1 MIDRSMNRKQ
11 FLGSV
16 GRCGLGSCS
25 CILGGKAAS
34 LLAQESKPDAPQ
46 PAKKPRSQERIEF
59 AEKWVTRFF
68 DVLDANLDTEARKKI
83 MMANGRVCFLEWIK
97 ETGKQIKPVTLE
109 QFAAWVRSNIK
120 DDTYRVDGNT
130 VYMQYTWAAETG
142 QLSQEGACL
151 CPFIES
157 KPAGLSPTYCLCSV
171 GYVKVMHEMR
181 FGRPVEVEL
190 LDSVLK
196 GGQRCKFKITIA

>member
-1 MIDRSMNRKQ
+1 MSDRSMNRKQ
-11 FLGSV
+11 FLGTV
-16 GRCGLGSCS
+16 GLCGMGSCS
-25 CILGGKAAS
+25 CILGVKAAS
-34 LLAQESKPDAPQ
+34 LFAQEPKPDAPQ
-46 PAKKPRSQERIEF
+46 PTQKPRSQERIEF

-68 DVLDANLDTEARKKI
+68 DVLDANLDEETRKKI

-109 QFAAWVRSNIK
+109 QFAAWVKSNVR

-142 QLSQEGACL
+142 QPSQEGACL
-151 CPFIES
+151 CPFIET

-171 GYVKVMHEMR
+171 GYVRVMHEMR

-190 LDSVLK
+190 LDSVLR
-196 GGQRCKFKITIA
+196 GGQRCKFRITVA

>member
-1 MIDRSMNRKQ
+1 MSDRPMNRKQ

-16 GRCGLGSCS
+16 GLCGLGSCS

-46 PAKKPRSQERIEF
+46 PSKKPRSQERIEF

-68 DVLDANLDTEARKKI
+68 DVLDANLDEETRKKI

-109 QFAAWVRSNIK
+109 QFATWVKSNIK

-130 VYMQYTWAAETG
+130 IYMQYTWAAETG
-142 QLSQEGACL
+142 QPSQEGACL

-196 GGQRCKFKITIA
+196 GGQRCQFKITVA

>member
-1 MIDRSMNRKQ
+1 MSNRSMNRKQ
-11 FLGSV
+11 FLDAV
-16 GRCGLGSCS
+16 GLCGMGSCS
-25 CILGGKAAS
+25 CILGGRAVS
-34 LLAQESKPDAPQ
+34 LFAQEPKPEPPQ
-46 PAKKPRSQERIEF
+46 PTKKPRSQERIEF

-68 DVLDANLDTEARKKI
+68 DVLDANLDEKTRQKI

-97 ETGKQIKPVTLE
+97 ETGRQIKPVTLE
-109 QFAAWVRSNIK
+109 QFAAWVESNVK
-120 DDTYRVDGNT
+120 DGTYRVDGNS

-142 QLSQEGACL
+142 QPSKEGACL

-196 GGQRCKFKITIA
+196 GGQRCRFKITVA

>member
-1 MIDRSMNRKQ
+1 MSDRSMNRKQ
-11 FLGSV
+11 FLGTV
-16 GRCGLGSCS
+16 GLCGMGSCS

-34 LLAQESKPDAPQ
+34 LLAQEPKPDAPQ
-46 PAKKPRSQERIEF
+46 PTKKARSQERIEF

-68 DVLDANLDTEARKKI
+68 DVLDANLDQETRKTI
-83 MMANGRVCFLEWIK
+83 MMANGRVCFLEWVK

-109 QFAAWVRSNIK
+109 QFAAWVKANVK

-130 VYMQYTWAAETG
+130 VYMQYTSAAETG
-142 QLSQEGACL
+142 QPSKEGACL

-190 LDSVLK
+190 LDSALK
-196 GGQRCKFKITIA
+196 GGKRCRFKITVA

>member
-1 MIDRSMNRKQ
+1 MSDRSMNRKQ
-11 FLGSV
+11 FLGTV
-16 GRCGLGSCS
+16 GLCGMGSCS

-34 LLAQESKPDAPQ
+34 LLAQEPKPDAPQ
-46 PAKKPRSQERIEF
+46 PTKKARSQERIEF

-68 DVLDANLDTEARKKI
+68 DVLDANLDQETRKTI
-83 MMANGRVCFLEWIK
+83 MMANGRVCFLEWVK

-109 QFAAWVRSNIK
+109 QFAAWVKTNVK

-130 VYMQYTWAAETG
+130 VYMQYTSAAETG
-142 QLSQEGACL
+142 QPSKEGACL

-190 LDSVLK
+190 LDSALK
-196 GGQRCKFKITIA
+196 GGKRCRFKITVA